1 MGSIVKELEGLHKE
15 VEVARGLINQHHIGA
30 NLDEARSLLK
40 EAAESVKKKEFARA
54 LELTKKAQLAA
65 RPTTEYL
72 LDRAKKI
79 ADDGSEAYQREDYS
93 EAITLWERAL
103 EEYTRVVQ
111 LASERNEGEIVEAL
125 KPSMGSI
132 EKDIKTAAVNRA
144 RKEMAA
150 LVDEANKTVNEAKR
164 MFEAGDF
171 DAAREGFRSARETY
185 AKGAGVAGKFGFEDE
200 PTINRAVANMEVSI
214 EACLLHKGDK
224 LIEQANKE
232 KGKEK
237 ENAFSEV
244 IKYLESFSSDNATYN
259 QLKTTAYRGL
269 VEGKI
274 EIGNGL
280 IEDAEKWFNKGEYL
294 KARDQYRNA
303 QTHFDGIRELAAEH
317 GLEEEKTR
325 IEKSTDA
332 CTANIRLCTDTLVR
346 ARSAV
351 AKGDEVRKPIK
362 VEDITLEP
370 AVGPGIRKGQPMFAF
385 PEELHEYYHQPK
397 YVGEG
402 GSSWVYRAQRK
413 KDSAMVAIKIARY
426 HDKKTAKSFIDEIQ
440 IWKELDHKNIATI
453 YDYSSYPRPY
463 IEMELL
469 AGSIED
475 LIPLDPR
482 KAGHLIFKIADGLRY
497 AHGRPRPVFHL
508 DLKPGNIMLDGN
520 KEPKIVDWGL
530 AKMIR
535 ASKQSDDQARG
546 YTTLYATPEQISG
559 GKVDGRTDIFQ
570 LGQIFYEL
578 VTGKPPFEAADESA
592 IMEKIKKHDPPLPSS
607 INQEAKF
614 VEPVIMRC
622 LEKEKERRYQ
632 SIEEL
637 HNHLAD
643 VLEIEHKQKVK
654 ITIERLERIT
664 LYCEMSD
671 MLLRQAY
678 SSSEHRETRLSALNK
693 CIDYLNSLK
702 TQVKSSET
710 QDLIDQQIGVLNHC
724 IKHRDPTLEPR
735 RLNDMDRI
743 IRKARTE
750 G

>member
-54 LELTKKAQLAA
+54 LELAKKAQLAA

-93 EAITLWERAL
+93 EAIKLWERAL

-111 LASERNEGEIVEAL
+111 LASERNEAEIVEAL
-125 KPSMGSI
+125 KPSMESI

-244 IKYLESFSSDNATYN
+244 IKYLESFSSDNATYD

-303 QTHFDGIRELAAEH
+303 QTHFEGIRELAAEH

-346 ARSAV
+346 ARSTV
-351 AKGDEVRKPIK
+351 AKDDEVRKPIK

-385 PEELHEYYHQPK
+385 PEELHEYYHQPE

-413 KDSAMVAIKIARY
+413 KDGAMVAIKIARY

-497 AHGRPRPVFHL
+497 AHGRPTPVFHL

-535 ASKQSDDQARG
+535 ASKQSVGQARG
-546 YTTLYATPEQISG
+546 YTMLYATPEHITE

-578 VTGKPPFEAADESA
+578 VTGKPPFEAASESA
-592 IMEKIKKHDPPLPSS
+592 IIEKIKKHDPPLPSS

-637 HNHLAD
+637 HNHLATI
-643 VLEIEHKQKVK
+643 LEIQTQKVK
-654 ITIERLERIT
+654 ISIDRLERIT
-664 LYCEMSD
+664 VYCEMSD

-710 QDLIDQQIGVLNHC
+710 QDLIDRKIAALNYC
-724 IKHRDPTLEPR
+724 VERDVILDPR
-735 RLNDMDRI
+735 RLDDMDRI

>member
-54 LELTKKAQLAA
+54 LELAKKAQLAA

-93 EAITLWERAL
+93 EAIKLWERAL

-125 KPSMGSI
+125 KPSMESI

-200 PTINRAVANMEVSI
+200 PTINRAVANTEVSI

-244 IKYLESFSSDNATYN
+244 IKYLESFSSDNATYD

-280 IEDAEKWFNKGEYL
+280 IEDAEKRFNKGEYL

-303 QTHFDGIRELAAEH
+303 QTHFEGIRELAAEH

-346 ARSAV
+346 ARSTV
-351 AKGDEVRKPIK
+351 AKDDEVRKPIK

-578 VTGKPPFEAADESA
+578 VTGKPPFEAA
-592 IMEKIKKHDPPLPSS
+592 
-607 INQEAKF
+607 
-614 VEPVIMRC
+614 
-622 LEKEKERRYQ
+622 
-632 SIEEL
+632 
-637 HNHLAD
+637 
-643 VLEIEHKQKVK
+643 
-654 ITIERLERIT
+654 
-664 LYCEMSD
+664 
-671 MLLRQAY
+671 
-678 SSSEHRETRLSALNK
+678 
-693 CIDYLNSLK
+693 
-702 TQVKSSET
+702 
-710 QDLIDQQIGVLNHC
+710 
-724 IKHRDPTLEPR
+724 
-735 RLNDMDRI
+735 
-743 IRKARTE
+743 
-750 G
+750 

>member
-54 LELTKKAQLAA
+54 LKLTKKAQLAA

-93 EAITLWERAL
+93 EAIKLWERAL

-111 LASERNEGEIVEAL
+111 LASERNEAEIVEAL

-244 IKYLESFSSDNATYN
+244 IKYLESFSSDNATYD

-280 IEDAEKWFNKGEYL
+280 IDDAEKWFNKGEYL

-303 QTHFDGIRELAAEH
+303 QTHFEGIRELAAEH

-346 ARSAV
+346 ARSTV
-351 AKGDEVRKPIK
+351 AKDDEVRKPIK

-385 PEELHEYYHQPK
+385 PEELHEYYHQPE

-413 KDSAMVAIKIARY
+413 KDGAMVAIKIARY

-497 AHGRPRPVFHL
+497 AHGRPTPVFHL

-535 ASKQSDDQARG
+535 ASKQSVGQARG
-546 YTTLYATPEQISG
+546 YTMLYATPEHITE

-578 VTGKPPFEAADESA
+578 VTGKPPFEAAGESA
-592 IMEKIKKHDPPLPSS
+592 IMEKIKKYDPPLPSS

-637 HNHLAD
+637 HNHLATI
-643 VLEIEHKQKVK
+643 LEIQTQKVK
-654 ITIERLERIT
+654 ISIDRLERIT
-664 LYCEMSD
+664 VYCEMSD

-710 QDLIDQQIGVLNHC
+710 QDLIDRKIAALN
-724 IKHRDPTLEPR
+724 
-735 RLNDMDRI
+735 
-743 IRKARTE
+743 
-750 G
+750 